1 MARDW
6 AGQVGRGAGQV
17 GRAGSW
23 WAFLAKEKR
32 LHFGGFV
39 NP

>member
-6 AGQVGRGAGQV
+6 AGQV

-32 LHFGGFV
+32 FHLGGFV